1 MSEPTHRFSGRCHCG
16 AISMELA
23 FTRPAEE
30 MQVRSCQC
38 DFCTRQGSLTVSEAA
53 GRAVITVAADQL
65 TTYSFGTQTAK
76 FLICARCG
84 VYAGVIMADGDRL
97 LSIANARGLGIEAFK
112 NRVGTQLTHDG
123 ETTPDRVQR
132 RKQRWTPTEI
142 RYKL

>member
-1 MSEPTHRFSGRCHCG
+1 MSEPSYLYSGRCHCG

-23 FTRPAEE
+23 FTCPAEE
-30 MQVRSCQC
+30 MRVRSCQC

-65 TTYSFGTQTAK
+65 KTYNFGTQTAT

-84 VYAGVIMADGDRL
+84 VYAGVIMTDGDKL
-97 LSIANARGLGIEAFK
+97 VSIANARGLGIEAFK
-112 NRVGTQLTHDG
+112 HRDGAQLTHDD
-123 ETTPDRVQR
+123 ESTPERIQR

-142 RYKL
+142 HFKL

>member
-1 MSEPTHRFSGRCHCG
+1 MSEPTHKFSGQCHCG

-23 FTRPAEE
+23 FTQPAEE

-65 TTYSFGTQTAK
+65 TTYSFGTKTAQ

-84 VYAGVIMADGDRL
+84 VYAGVLMTDGDKL
-97 LSIANARGLGIEAFK
+97 LSIANARGLGIKEFMH
-112 NRVGTQLTHDG
+112 RTGTQLTHDD
-123 ETTPDRVQR
+123 ESTTARLER

-142 RYKL
+142 RYRL